1 MWRGSAGS
9 AGFPS
14 EVGDGGQKEESNKE
28 KEETSSLED
37 NLEALGY
44 KNKKRRELDSIFTE
58 AILLN
63 TFFHYHCF
71 LMFLWRGLLLNRPT
85 F

>member
-1 MWRGSAGS
+1 
-9 AGFPS
+9 
-14 EVGDGGQKEESNKE
+14 VGDGGQKEESNKE

-44 KNKKRRELDSIFTE
+44 KKKERRELDSIFTE
-58 AILLN
+58 ASLLY

-71 LMFLWRGLLLNRPT
+71 LMFLWRGLLLNSPT

>member
-1 MWRGSAGS
+1 M
-9 AGFPS
+9 
-14 EVGDGGQKEESNKE
+14 GDGGQKEKSNKE

-44 KNKKRRELDSIFTE
+44 KKKERRELDSIFTE
-58 AILLN
+58 ASLLN
-63 TFFHYHCF
+63 TFFHYPYF

>member
-14 EVGDGGQKEESNKE
+14 EVGDGGQKEKSYKE
-28 KEETSSLED
+28 KEESSSLKD

-44 KNKKRRELDSIFTE
+44 KKKERRELDSIFTE
-58 AILLN
+58 ASLLN
-63 TFFHYHCF
+63 TFFHYPYF
-71 LMFLWRGLLLNRPT
+71 
-85 F
+85 